1 MLNSN
6 QELIITNV
14 TYIPVQNTNFVRILE
29 LSLYILNRGFSFKL
43 ESLIIVVALV
53 GLYFTTIAVREI
65 NPIKTYRSNYDFT
78 LALFKHWSN
87 A

>member
-1 MLNSN
+1 MLNSS

-14 TYIPVQNTNFVRILE
+14 TYIPVQNTNIVRILE

-43 ESLIIVVALV
+43 ESLIIVLALV
-53 GLYFTTIAVREI
+53 GLYCTTTAVREI
-65 NPIKTYRSNYDFT
+65 NPIKTHRSNYDCT
-78 LALFKHWSN
+78 LALYMHWSN